1 MAQELIFILLVFAVV
16 WLWLDS
22 ARAREIATELAKVLC
37 QRKGVQF
44 LDGTVALRR
53 LHLCDLGSGKR
64 IARVFNFDYADE
76 TGARYQGNIQT
87 CGRDVTDAS
96 LGIYIQE

>member
-1 MAQELIFILLVFAVV
+1 MAQELLFILLVFTVV

-53 LHLCDLGSGKR
+53 LRLCDMGSGKR
-64 IARVFNFDYADE
+64 FARVFNFDYADDA
-76 TGARYQGNIQT
+76 GARYQGNIQT
-87 CGRDVTDAS
+87 CGRDVTDVS